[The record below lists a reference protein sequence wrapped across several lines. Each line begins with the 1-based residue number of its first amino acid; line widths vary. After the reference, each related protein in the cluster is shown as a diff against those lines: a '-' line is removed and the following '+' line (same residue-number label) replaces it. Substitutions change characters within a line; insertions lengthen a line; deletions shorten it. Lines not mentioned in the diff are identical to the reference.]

1 MYKKP
6 GHLQGR
12 ALYATIKRILS
23 EGRVKKMADLF
34 RSKGLKCLL
43 TALLTLSLALA
54 FCALPGLAVRAEAGS
69 AAGAQWRD
77 IKDVIAGE
85 GFTVALREDGKVLY
99 AGDDFSGVGQRIRS
113 WDGIERIELQ
123 GWQSYLVGYRE
134 DGSLRLE
141 ALLDREQYGYS
152 DLWSEKDLASWSGV
166 EQLYLDYG
174 VCLGLTRA
182 GRVLA
187 ISRDPEYDG
196 LCRELSS
203 WRGIRQLGDVGYGL
217 VLGLREDGTVTCA
230 AIDDEIGNGAR
241 AFWADRNAP
250 KHIRDLVPGAY
261 GLYVIDEN
269 GTVVYGLFG
278 QVWTNIDRLYFAS
291 DSMFGLRRDGTVAV
305 DQEASRWD
313 DRIARVGEWT
323 HIKELGFDIT
333 GIARYVPVGLR
344 EDGTVCAITEYED
357 GEPYGWWDF
366 TGWRDVQK
374 LFSGTDCTVGVR
386 SDGSVLV
393 TGGEFGALDFQD
405 EIARWKDIR
414 AIYFAVG
421 EFTDHVVGLK
431 TDGTLVA
438 AGDNSLGQCNVTG

>member
-1 MYKKP
+1 M
-6 GHLQGR
+6 Q
-12 ALYATIKRILS
+12 RIGVIAYVRL
-23 EGRVKKMADLF
+23 RTADLCKQLAF
-34 RSKGLKCLL
+34 PRIFIIRIQCIDTDLIGLIGFISKDAGSRQVVRLLEQVRERYGRSKNIWAY
-43 TALLTLSLALA
+43 T
-54 FCALPGLAVRAEAGS
+54 
-69 AAGAQWRD
+69 
-77 IKDVIAGE
+77 
-85 GFTVALREDGKVLY
+85 
-99 AGDDFSGVGQRIRS
+99 
-113 WDGIERIELQ
+113 
-123 GWQSYLVGYRE
+123 GY
-134 DGSLRLE
+134 
-141 ALLDREQYGYS
+141 
-152 DLWSEKDLASWSGV
+152 
-166 EQLYLDYG
+166 
-174 VCLGLTRA
+174 
-182 GRVLA
+182 
-187 ISRDPEYDG
+187 IYD
-196 LCRELSS
+196 
-203 WRGIRQLGDVGYGL
+203 
-217 VLGLREDGTVTCA
+217 
-230 AIDDEIGNGAR
+230 
-241 AFWADRNAP
+241 
-250 KHIRDLVPGAY
+250 RDLVPGAY

-305 DQEASRWD
+305 DQEASQWD